1 MLKNIDLNKLNQL
14 MHNDEDIHQIISQ
27 LLENHHSILS
37 SIAHE
42 LRNPLTLISSSLQ
55 LIELQHPEV
64 KDFNGWS
71 QLIDDV
77 AFVQLLLN
85 ELTTFNNGYS
95 LHCSIFSMEDFL
107 KNIAISFA
115 MDIELQNPKIEFIS
129 CIPSSLGTFTGDKTK
144 LEEVL
149 LNLLRNA
156 KEAIHDT
163 GTIQLFSI
171 RELNSWIIQIRD
183 NGCGIP
189 QDRIE
194 TIFQPFVTYKPNGT
208 GLGLAISKKIIEAH
222 NGTITVDSEIG
233 KGSSFTLQFPI

>member
-1 MLKNIDLNKLNQL
+1 
-14 MHNDEDIHQIISQ
+14 MHNDEDIQQIISQ

-55 LIELQHPEV
+55 LIGLQHPEV
-64 KDFNGWS
+64 KEFNGWP

-77 AFVQLLLN
+77 AFIRLLLD
-85 ELTTFNNGYS
+85 ELTAFNNGHT
-95 LHCSIFSMEDFL
+95 LHCSTFSIEDFL
-107 KNIAISFA
+107 KHIAISFA
-115 MDIELQNPKIEFIS
+115 MNMELQNPEIEFTS
-129 CIPSSLGTFTGDKTK
+129 CIPASLGTFTGDQIK

-156 KEAIHDT
+156 KEAVDNT
-163 GTIQLFSI
+163 GMIKLSAHRSAKTLTV
-171 RELNSWIIQIRD
+171 QIKD

-194 TIFQPFVTYKPNGT
+194 TIFHPFVTYKPNGT

-222 NGTITVDSEIG
+222 NGTITVDSEVG